1 VTVPYAARRRPD
13 GRYDQPSRAGQ
24 RVLAVLLGVL
34 FVGLLIAVFAALY
47 GRFVGREDVRGR
59 VISFDVQSDALVLLD
74 VEASKAAGGK
84 AYCVIRAR
92 GASGAEVGRDVAVL
106 DPAGSQDRVV
116 RGDFRLATT
125 SRAVTGEL
133 AQCTDVP
140 ITRADVTR

>member
-1 VTVPYAARRRPD
+1 MTVPHAARRRPD
-13 GRYDQPSRAGQ
+13 GRYDEPSLVGQ
-24 RVLAVLLGVL
+24 RVLAVLLAVL
-34 FVGLLIAVFAALY
+34 FVGLLVAVFAALY

-59 VISFDVQSDALVLLD
+59 VISYDVQSDALVLID

-92 GASGAEVGRDVAVL
+92 GANGAEVGRDVAVL
-106 DPAGSQDRVV
+106 DPAGSQERVV
-116 RGDFRLATT
+116 RGDFPLATT

-140 ITRADVTR
+140 ISRDDVTN